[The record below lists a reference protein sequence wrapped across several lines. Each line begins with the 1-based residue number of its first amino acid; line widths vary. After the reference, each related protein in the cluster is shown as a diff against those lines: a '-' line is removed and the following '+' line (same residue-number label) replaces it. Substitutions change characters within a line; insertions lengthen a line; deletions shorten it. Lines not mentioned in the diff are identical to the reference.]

1 MKRTVSVLLTVIV
14 LCAPSVVLA
23 HKPLL
28 LVEDNGDGTIYVE
41 TGFSDG
47 SSGAGHK
54 IILKDKET
62 GDVLSEYPI
71 PEEGYI
77 EEIPMPSVAYTVTFD
92 AGPGHGVVK
101 DGPLPEEAAASAEEA
116 PPAEKAA
123 PAEEAAPAA
132 VEEKAAETSD
142 DVPAQPV
149 PTQKTETEAAQPVQQ
164 PAAAPP
170 SVVAAQPG
178 PMQQLM
184 LPTTAAMSPGMEM
197 AMKMAVT
204 SQMITALG
212 VLVVLG
218 AIMFLIGYM
227 VGKDSGKTRT

>member
-1 MKRTVSVLLTVIV
+1 MKTPVLVVLIVVV

-28 LVEDNGDGTIYVE
+28 TVEDNGDGTIYVE

-54 IILKDKET
+54 IILKSKDS
-62 GDVLSEYPI
+62 GDVLSEQTV

-77 EEIPMPSVAYTVTFD
+77 EEISMPNVPYTVTFD
-92 AGPGHGVVK
+92 AGPGHVVVK
-101 DGPLPEEAAASAEEA
+101 DGPFSEEAAESVATTES
-116 PPAEKAA
+116 
-123 PAEEAAPAA
+123 AA
-132 VEEKAAETSD
+132 VEEKTDVSTETKDVEIPVSTMQPAPTPTAAAETTQ
-142 DVPAQPV
+142 PAQ
-149 PTQKTETEAAQPVQQ
+149 QPVTI
-164 PAAAPP
+164 PP
-170 SVVAAQPG
+170 SGVATQPMPAQ
-178 PMQQLM
+178 
-184 LPTTAAMSPGMEM
+184 LPVMTTATMSSGMDM
-197 AMKMAVT
+197 ALKMMMT

-227 VGKDSGKTRT
+227 VGKKDF

>member
-1 MKRTVSVLLTVIV
+1 MKRTLSVLLTIVV

-28 LVEDNGDGTIYVE
+28 TVEDNGDGTIYVE

-54 IILKDKET
+54 IILKNKET
-62 GDVLSEYPI
+62 GDILSETTI

-77 EEIPMPSVAYTVTFD
+77 EEIPMPNVAYTVIFD
-92 AGPGHGVVK
+92 AGPGHVVVK
-101 DGPLPEEAAASAEEA
+101 DGPFSEEAAASAEEA
-116 PPAEKAA
+116 PPAEETASA
-123 PAEEAAPAA
+123 SEAEPAV
-132 VEEKAAETSD
+132 VEEKAVETS
-142 DVPAQPV
+142 DVPAQPALA
-149 PTQKTETEAAQPVQQ
+149 QKAETEVPQPIQQPV
-164 PAAAPP
+164 AASP
-170 SVVAAQPG
+170 SVVAAQPI

-184 LPTTAAMSPGMEM
+184 MPATAAMSPGMEM

-204 SQMITALG
+204 SQMITALA

-227 VGKDSGKTRT
+227 MGKDTGKTRV